1 MKGSCNTGKV
11 VSWSNGSI
19 KTAISHLKITLKR
32 LPEDIRG
39 VYELFRENALDREV
53 SAD

>member
-19 KTAISHLKITLKR
+19 KTAISHLKITLNR
-32 LPEDIRG
+32 LPEDMQD
-39 VYELFRENALDREV
+39 VYELFRENTLDRKV